1 MRGSR
6 AAPWLQRADA
16 FRKEAHAILATHEA
30 ARSRVFVLEDSYK
43 TLTGLSLRQDDLL
56 RQALRCAETSLFRA
70 AHVMAWAGLM
80 DFLEE
85 KLESDSLVKL
95 RKARPKWQGADI
107 SEMAESIPERQLVDV
122 TVDVGLC
129 TKNDAKALVGLLNK
143 RNECAHPTAYY
154 PQLNETVGYISEV
167 LQRIK
172 VLQPRSL

>member
-1 MRGSR
+1 MPGSR

-30 ARSRVFVLEDSYK
+30 ARSRVFVLEDTYK
-43 TLTGLSLRQDDLL
+43 TLTGLSLQQDDLL
-56 RQALRCAETSLFRA
+56 RQALRCTETALFRA

-85 KLESDSLVKL
+85 KLASDGLAKL
-95 RKARPKWQGADI
+95 RKVRPKWIGADI
-107 SEMAESIPERQLVDV
+107 REIAESIPERQLVDV

-129 TKNDAKALVGLLNK
+129 TKGDAKALVGLLNK
-143 RNECAHPTAYY
+143 RNECAHPTGYY

-172 VLQPRSL
+172 VLQPRKL

>member
-1 MRGSR
+1 VSGSR
-6 AAPWLQRADA
+6 AVVWVERADA

-43 TLTGLSLRQDDLL
+43 TLTGLSLKQDDLL
-56 RQALRCAETSLFRA
+56 RQALRCAETTLFRA

-85 KLESDSLVKL
+85 KLESDGLVKL
-95 RKARPKWQGADI
+95 RKARPKWLGADI
-107 SEMAESIPERQLVDV
+107 REIAESIPERQLVEV

-129 TKNDAKALVGLLNK
+129 TKNDVKALVGLLNK

-154 PQLNETVGYISEV
+154 PQLNETVGYIAEV

-172 VLQPRSL
+172 GLQSRKL